1 MERQKLNGSMVEE
14 RRRNLQRAFAVNEIW
29 GIFYNAEFREF
40 VQRPQCEHGRFA
52 QQQQRV
58 QR

>member
-1 MERQKLNGSMVEE
+1 MERQKLNSRLVKEGRGTIQEP
-14 RRRNLQRAFAVNEIW
+14 FAVNKHG